1 GVGRVHVASRSVPDD
16 ALAASVSG
24 GSAHRDYARALAE
37 TPPGLVYVSLV
48 NAAHVEWVE
57 AALAAGHHVVVDKP
71 AVLALADAERLVA
84 RAAAR
89 GLLLAEA
96 TTYAWHPLVPA
107 LRAVFAEHGAAPA
120 QVTATFT
127 PPVPAN
133 DFRHRRASG
142 GGALAD
148 LGPYAVSVG
157 RLLWDADPVGVSAV
171 TVARGPE
178 VETAFSALLDYGG
191 GRVVAG
197 HFGFTSEYQNRLH
210 ALGPALS
217 VEAERVFS
225 AAPGEA
231 TRLLVRHRDATEVR
245 EIAPGDAMA
254 AFLGDALGAIA
265 AGDVDRFGAT
275 LLRDARALARLR
287 AAAA

>member
-1 GVGRVHVASRSVPDD
+1 M
-16 ALAASVSG
+16 
-24 GSAHRDYARALAE
+24 
-37 TPPGLVYVSLV
+37 
-48 NAAHVEWVE
+48 
-57 AALAAGHHVVVDKP
+57 
-71 AVLALADAERLVA
+71 
-84 RAAAR
+84 
-89 GLLLAEA
+89 
-96 TTYAWHPLVPA
+96 
-107 LRAVFAEHGAAPA
+107 
-120 QVTATFT
+120 
-127 PPVPAN
+127 
-133 DFRHRRASG
+133 
-142 GGALAD
+142 
-148 LGPYAVSVG
+148 G